1 MEKQRKEKMPT
12 KPVKKTTAKTT
23 KSTAKKVATKPAAA
37 KSTVKKATVKPVAKK
52 TTVKPAAKK
61 PTVKKVAAKKV
72 AAKKVDAPELEQVA
86 PVVETNDTP
95 CACGKNC
102 ECGADCK
109 CARRGSKFG
118 RFLLK
123 LIIVLFVFAL
133 GFAAA
138 QFCNRDGCGF
148 RCPRADFDNG
158 CLEVSSVKCPRL
170 QNLLPTMDADQD
182 GCITRQEFAAAR
194 DALRK

>member
-61 PTVKKVAAKKV
+61 PTVKKV

>member
-61 PTVKKVAAKKV
+61 PTVKKVAT
-72 AAKKVDAPELEQVA
+72 KKVDAPELEQVA

>member
-37 KSTVKKATVKPVAKK
+37 KSTVKKA
-52 TTVKPAAKK
+52 TVKPAAKK

>member
-37 KSTVKKATVKPVAKK
+37 KSTVKKATAKPVAKK

-61 PTVKKVAAKKV
+61 PTVKKVAT
-72 AAKKVDAPELEQVA
+72 KKVDAPELEQVA